1 MSDHR
6 EEKTMNTT
14 QIIASWILQVAV
26 AFLLIYAGIPKLVG
40 EVDSVALF
48 SNVPGGDAL
57 RYLTGVLELAAALL
71 ILLPRTIPYGAIL
84 ASLVMAGAL
93 GAHVLF
99 IGFAGEMATMA
110 SMAGG
115 IFTAALAVAFL
126 RRSEIL
132 RI

>member
-1 MSDHR
+1 
-6 EEKTMNTT
+6 MNTRR
-14 QIIASWILQVAV
+14 IIASWIFQVAV

-40 EVDSVALF
+40 EADSVALF
-48 SNVPGGDAL
+48 SNVPGSDAL
-57 RYLTGVLELAAALL
+57 RYLTGVLELTAALL

-99 IGFAGEMATMA
+99 IGFGGEMATMA
-110 SMAGG
+110 FMAGV
-115 IFTAALAVAFL
+115 IFIAALVVAIL
-126 RRSEIL
+126 RRNEIL